1 MIALRRPRMCRGDEG
16 SVSGVWMMFM
26 LIIVL
31 AAAGLVFDGGRALQ
45 GERYAANVAAGAA
58 RAGVAA
64 QTLASLEQLGGPL
77 QLDPAVAQDAALRH
91 AAAAGIAAAD
101 VAVVVAG
108 GDVTVTV
115 TVRRQAV
122 FIALAGSPEL
132 IMRATGTARFTPT
145 GVVP

>member
-1 MIALRRPRMCRGDEG
+1 MIALPKPRMCRGDEG

-64 QTLASLEQLGGPL
+64 QSLASLEQLGGPL
-77 QLDPAVAQDAALRH
+77 QLDPAVAQDAAVRH

-108 GDVTVTV
+108 GDVAVTV

-122 FIALAGSPEL
+122 FIALAGNPEL
-132 IMRATGTARFTPT
+132 VMHATGTARFTPS

>member
-1 MIALRRPRMCRGDEG
+1 MTGSREDRICHGDQG

-26 LIIVL
+26 LVVVL

-145 GVVP
+145 AVVP